1 MIGISGW
8 RLGCSPYPD
17 FAMRHTGR
25 IGKPFAFGAT
35 ASVSEMRG
43 DPEKTTIFPQII
55 TPDFY

>member
-1 MIGISGW
+1 
-8 RLGCSPYPD
+8 
-17 FAMRHTGR
+17 MRHTGR
-25 IGKPFAFGAT
+25 IGKLFAFGAT